1 MLAFLGG
8 TGAEG
13 QGLALRYALAN
24 EDVIIGSREK
34 DKARKT
40 AEKLQALVPNAQIF
54 YGSNIEAA
62 VRGDL
67 IFLTVPYEAEEDL
80 LRTLRDHLFGKIVVN
95 VGLAMK
101 IQDGLASTI
110 ELEERSVSAKCQ
122 SLIPGSYVVSAFQ
135 NISAVEL
142 LNSNHRMEGDV
153 IVCSDYK
160 EAKERVMKL
169 VELIND
175 LRAIDGGPLQN
186 ARFVEELTVLLVNI
200 NLRYKT
206 RSAIKIIGV

>member
-24 EDVIIGSREK
+24 EDVIIGSRDK
-34 DKARKT
+34 DRSRKT
-40 AEKLQALVPNAQIF
+40 TEKLQALVPDARIF
-54 YGSNIEAA
+54 YGDNIEAA
-62 VRGDL
+62 SCGDV
-67 IFLTVPYEAEEDL
+67 IFLTVPYEAEEVL
-80 LRTLRDHLFGKIVVN
+80 LPKLRDQLFGKVVVN

-101 IQDGLASTI
+101 IQSGLASTI
-110 ELEERSVSAKCQ
+110 ELEEGSVSAKCQ
-122 SLIPGSYVVSAFQ
+122 ALIPGSYVVSAFQ

-142 LNSNHRMEGDV
+142 FNSSHKMNGDV

-160 EAKERVMKL
+160 EAKERVMEL

-200 NLRYKT
+200 NLIYKT